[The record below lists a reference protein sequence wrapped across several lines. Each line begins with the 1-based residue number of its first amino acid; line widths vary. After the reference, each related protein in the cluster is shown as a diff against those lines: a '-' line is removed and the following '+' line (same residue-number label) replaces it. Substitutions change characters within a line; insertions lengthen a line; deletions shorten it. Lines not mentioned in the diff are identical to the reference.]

1 MNATEALARVHELTQ
16 KMPLKAKHHVFIAQV
31 VQAITKDLEELDAL
45 RAAKKKTAEAP
56 KKEKANA
63 RT

>member
-16 KMPLKAKHHVFIAQV
+16 KMPLKAKHHFFISQVFEGVA
-31 VQAITKDLEELDAL
+31 KDLQELDAL
-45 RAAKKKTAEAP
+45 RAEKKKTGEAP
-56 KKEKANA
+56 KKERANA

>member
-16 KMPLKAKHHVFIAQV
+16 KMPLKAKHHIFIAQV

-45 RAAKKKTAEAP
+45 RKE
-56 KKEKANA
+56 KKEQSNDA
-63 RT
+63 